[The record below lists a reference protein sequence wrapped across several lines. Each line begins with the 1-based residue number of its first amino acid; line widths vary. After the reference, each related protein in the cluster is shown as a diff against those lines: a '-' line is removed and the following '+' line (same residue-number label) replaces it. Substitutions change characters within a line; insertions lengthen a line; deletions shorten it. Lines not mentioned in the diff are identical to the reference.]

1 MPGLGVVSSHQR
13 VLPLCAEESCHVI
26 QQNYFFWKKFPV
38 YSAHDGEPL
47 TSALLV
53 FVCKYSVA
61 QSSVVFQ
68 SLKSGKDLK
77 KTQIMGN
84 PSGYASLFD

>member
-1 MPGLGVVSSHQR
+1 MESSGVSVRFYVQ
-13 VLPLCAEESCHVI
+13 I
-26 QQNYFFWKKFPV
+26 FPV
-38 YSAHDGEPL
+38 ARSL
-47 TSALLV
+47 
-53 FVCKYSVA
+53 
-61 QSSVVFQ
+61 VVFQ

>member
-1 MPGLGVVSSHQR
+1 MLFSENISFGRAFSCFQLVVENCD
-13 VLPLCAEESCHVI
+13 VC
-26 QQNYFFWKKFPV
+26 
-38 YSAHDGEPL
+38 
-47 TSALLV
+47 
-53 FVCKYSVA
+53 FVAFCMQIFIVA
-61 QSSVVFQ
+61 QSWVVFQ